1 MGEPDGSQCAN
12 HNSGDI
18 VVQFD
23 KMAHRWVLFQPVF
36 SAPFASCFAVS
47 TSPDALGSYYLYQ
60 FPQNAGF
67 PDYPK
72 LGIQPEAYYQ
82 SQNMFNNQLTA
93 YIGAQPC
100 AYNRVKMLAGDP
112 TAEQVCTLDNSNG
125 TLFDDSMLPA
135 DLDTPELPMPAGTPE
150 VYVGSIDNFSSETN
164 IYEYTYLPDFVHG
177 TAVLTGVNGS
187 NPIPT
192 GLPAFVGLC
201 NFGSS
206 AAYRNLALPPSAD
219 WIHWVIA

>member
-1 MGEPDGSQCAN
+1 M
-12 HNSGDI
+12 
-18 VVQFD
+18 VQFD
-23 KMAHRWVLFQPVF
+23 KMAHRWVMFQPVF
-36 SAPFASCFAVS
+36 SGPPFASCFAVS
-47 TSPDALGSYYLYQ
+47 TSPDALGSYFLYQ

-72 LGIQPEAYYQ
+72 IGIQPEAYYQ

-100 AYNRVKMLAGDP
+100 AYNRVKMVVGDP

-150 VYVGSIDNFSSETN
+150 VFVGSIDNFSSETN
-164 IYEYTYLPDFVHG
+164 IYEYTYL
-177 TAVLTGVNGS
+177 AR
-187 NPIPT
+187 
-192 GLPAFVGLC
+192 LC
-201 NFGSS
+201 
-206 AAYRNLALPPSAD
+206 ARNCRAHRS
-219 WIHWVIA
+219 